1 MAMQGEAPV
10 DLSTYNGIREA
21 WLRDTGK
28 APAPEQEPV
37 MRKTAARVKGAMDAE
52 NAAMSKLGQE
62 IAKPSKTKLP
72 SADDVRNSIMER
84 MKIEPCRT

>member
-1 MAMQGEAPV
+1 
-10 DLSTYNGIREA
+10 LSTYNGIREA

-37 MRKTAARVKGAMDAE
+37 MRKTAARVKETMDAE
-52 NAAMSKLGQE
+52 NAAMSKLGQAITE
-62 IAKPSKTKLP
+62 SSKMKKFP
-72 SADDVRNSIMER
+72 SADEVRTRIMER